1 LAGTVATKATTAL
14 LKLARAT
21 LAAAPP
27 IGFPTTMLPD
37 AETRGK
43 LPVTSRDKET
53 CFTGGYER
61 RLLDGVGHFVPR
73 EAPEAFSDAI
83 LAISDRPH

>member
-1 LAGTVATKATTAL
+1 MAGTVATKATTAL

-27 IGFPTTMLPD
+27 IGFPD